1 MVLKF
6 PEDYIEQK
14 MFKVE
19 YIKDLYSRFEN
30 VTVYIQK
37 HDEDKDTYLGLL
49 VSEVLS
55 FSVK

>member
-1 MVLKF
+1 ML
-6 PEDYIEQK
+6 
-14 MFKVE
+14 KVE